1 MHTLN
6 HANLTTY
13 DVPALRAF
21 LERIF
26 NLRTLETRGDKFVIM
41 QDAKG
46 FLLALM
52 FDKNMTRE
60 HGYPG
65 YFHVG
70 FLQGSRNSVDERH
83 AVIAASGY
91 EAPAPAMLQRG
102 GPPTYG
108 FYCNAPGGVLVEVS
122 TMNV

>member
-1 MHTLN
+1 MHRLN

-13 DVPALRAF
+13 NVPALRMF

-26 NLRTLETRGDKFVIM
+26 DLRTLETRGDKFAVLR
-41 QDAKG
+41 DDDG

-52 FDKNMTRE
+52 FDKHMTPE

-65 YFHVG
+65 FFHVG
-70 FLQGSRNSVDERH
+70 FLQDSRESVDERH
-83 AVIAASGY
+83 SAVAAAGY
-91 EAPAPAMLQRG
+91 EAPAPGILQRG

-108 FYCNAPGGVLVEVS
+108 FYCNAPGGVRVEVS
-122 TMNV
+122 TMNI

>member
-13 DVPALRAF
+13 DVPALRTF
-21 LERIF
+21 LEGIF
-26 NLRTLETRGDKFVIM
+26 GLSTLETRGDKFAIL
-41 QDAKG
+41 QDAQG

-52 FDKNMTRE
+52 FDKHMTAE
-60 HGYPG
+60 KGYPG
-65 YFHVG
+65 FFHVG
-70 FLQGSRNSVDERH
+70 FLQDGRSDVEDRH
-83 AVIAASGY
+83 AAVVAAGY

-108 FYCNAPGGVLVEVS
+108 FYCNAPGGVTVEVS